1 MMNRL
6 YKFLCI
12 CGMMLT
18 ATVSHAATTADE
30 GRIFLQHQGVI
41 AHSFAPGE
49 MAKAIEQAAE
59 GDTLLLANGNYASK
73 FTISKSI
80 SIIGADA
87 SYINCQNSSDCIE
100 IKSPGKDSLKVNLE
114 NLNATSSNGLRIEFY
129 NEMEDG
135 TYYTLAH
142 PVKLTLQK
150 SRILEFR
157 TSRADIAAVN
167 IECRRCLVS
176 YMTSLRTPAKASF
189 YNSELINLGDCDNV
203 RANHCYIKNLCGA
216 DNSLITN
223 SIIGSISNTDFNGN
237 PGNGTSV
244 VTNSLYNAT
253 DQVYALQDCILIKE
267 SLLGTTIPF
276 TCKFTREQL
285 AASSYL
291 GTDGTVVGIFGGSI
305 PSNISDAATLLAP
318 TNRPQITNASVNW
331 DDTKTKVKV
340 NAKVT
345 AK

>member
-41 AHSFAPGE
+41 ARSFAPGE

-157 TSRADIAAVN
+157 TSHADIAAVD

-176 YMTSLRTPAKASF
+176 YMTSLRTPAKAFF
-189 YNSELINLGDCDNV
+189 YNSELINLGDCDNI
-203 RANHCYIKNLCGA
+203 RAK
-216 DNSLITN
+216 DRK
-223 SIIGSISNTDFNGN
+223 
-237 PGNGTSV
+237 SV
-244 VTNSLYNAT
+244 V
-253 DQVYALQDCILIKE
+253 
-267 SLLGTTIPF
+267 
-276 TCKFTREQL
+276 
-285 AASSYL
+285 
-291 GTDGTVVGIFGGSI
+291 
-305 PSNISDAATLLAP
+305 
-318 TNRPQITNASVNW
+318 
-331 DDTKTKVKV
+331 
-340 NAKVT
+340 
-345 AK
+345 